1 MSDTNFYQA
10 IGNTIQEN
18 KDKIE
23 KLEKQNTRLK
33 TQIKKLKEQLKGL
46 QEERD
51 YLFNKYSTENENLR
65 KIINTLRMSE
75 EEWLEETIG
84 HE

>member
-10 IGNTIQEN
+10 IGNSIQVN

-33 TQIKKLKEQLKGL
+33 KQNKKLKEQLKGL

-51 YLFNKYSTENENLR
+51 YLFNKYSIENEHLR

-75 EEWLEETIG
+75 E
-84 HE
+84 